1 MEIIKFIKQH
11 REPIAF
17 VADKVDRIQ
26 RSQKE
31 TPILDD
37 LVRKGKL
44 ELHFNSESYIIHQ
57 ESTAH
62 EMMMWG
68 MGVVIA
74 KSHTDLLS
82 ENVKKSLKRKI
93 ETHGECYGPA
103 PLGYLN
109 KRDDRGRGII
119 VIDPLRGPIIKKIF
133 EYLCIDWPN
142 FLNFGYVVL

>member
-1 MEIIKFIKQH
+1 MQGKKCQTREIIKLIKQQ

-44 ELHFNSESYIIHQ
+44 ELHFNSEGYVIHQ
-57 ESTAH
+57 ESSAH

-82 ENVKKSLKRKI
+82 ENVK
-93 ETHGECYGPA
+93 
-103 PLGYLN
+103 
-109 KRDDRGRGII
+109 
-119 VIDPLRGPIIKKIF
+119 
-133 EYLCIDWPN
+133 
-142 FLNFGYVVL
+142 

>member
-1 MEIIKFIKQH
+1 MSRRTIATKAVILSRVSSKDQEDGYSLGVQTDRLEKYCARKSLHILQKFQIVESSTKGDRGKFMEIIKLIKQQ

-44 ELHFNSESYIIHQ
+44 ELHFNSEGYVIHQ
-57 ESTAH
+57 ESSAH

-74 KSHTDLLS
+74 KSPDFNS
-82 ENVKKSLKRKI
+82 
-93 ETHGECYGPA
+93 
-103 PLGYLN
+103 
-109 KRDDRGRGII
+109 
-119 VIDPLRGPIIKKIF
+119 
-133 EYLCIDWPN
+133 W
-142 FLNFGYVVL
+142 